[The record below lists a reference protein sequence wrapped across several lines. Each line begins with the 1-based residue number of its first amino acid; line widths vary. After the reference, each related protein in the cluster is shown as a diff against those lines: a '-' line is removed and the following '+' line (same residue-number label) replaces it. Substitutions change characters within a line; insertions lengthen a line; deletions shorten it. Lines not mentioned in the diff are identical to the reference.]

1 MEALL
6 CMPNIFDVRSDITTQ
21 ALLASQHPQLLEP
34 GVMIGRH
41 ERHECPLRLCVKG
54 RLLVVRQP
62 QKGTERCEIFSLSSR
77 QVLFHI
83 RLVQDREGG
92 ELMLGMQHAVF
103 GEPGAAGGGFCDVGG
118 RIRDLFDRGLECAA

>member
-1 MEALL
+1 MNVL
-6 CMPNIFDVRSDITTQ
+6 T
-21 ALLASQHPQLLEP
+21 SQDPQVLEP

-41 ERHECPLRLCVKG
+41 ERHECPLGLCVKG

-83 RLVQDREGG
+83 RLVQSSEGG
-92 ELMLGMQHAVF
+92 ELMFGMQHAVF
-103 GEPGAAGGGFCDVGG
+103 GEPGAAGCRFCDVGR
-118 RIRDLFDRGLECAA
+118 RIRDLFDRSFECAA